1 MIIKIAGIVYIILS
15 IYNTIVSVVKEKE
28 YIKETWQEDKEDKME
43 FVLNLFIIVFLL
55 LFSPIVYSINT
66 LKNEYGGKD

>member
-1 MIIKIAGIVYIILS
+1 MIIKIAGIVYIMLS
-15 IYNTIVSVVKEKE
+15 TYNTIISLINEKD
-28 YIKETWQEDKEDKME
+28 YVIETWQEDKME
-43 FVLNLFIIVFLL
+43 FGLNLLIIIILL

>member
-1 MIIKIAGIVYIILS
+1 MIIKIAGIVYIMLS
-15 IYNTIVSVVKEKE
+15 IYNTVVSVVKEKE
-28 YIKETWQEDKEDKME
+28 YIKETWQEDKME